1 MSAAVKHAPLA
12 CCPFCGKAPTV
23 RRTVEEYDADEQSPA
38 GEYDAH
44 YHIQCDTCG
53 IEQSEEYRDEAIALW
68 NRRAPDPVREKLVE
82 ALEACARTLSQHR
95 MCGATVAHD
104 ESLAA
109 VEEMVSDALSLAK
122 GEQP

>member
-1 MSAAVKHAPLA
+1 MPADTVKHTPLA

-82 ALEACARTLSQHR
+82 ALKVCLPLFDMVTALDDHGSNALGQAENLIR
-95 MCGATVAHD
+95 
-104 ESLAA
+104 AA
-109 VEEMVSDALSLAK
+109 IAK
-122 GEQP
+122 AEGRSS